1 MADLSQIKLPNGSTY
16 NFKDTAAR
24 DGLDGNKILNKLT
37 TGSSTPT
44 DNDYYICQYA
54 GGGTTTTTYHR
65 RPMSALWEWIKAK
78 VPGVKVNNAGH
89 ADSADNSTK
98 VGGHTVGK
106 DVPSNAVFTDTTYG
120 AVTQSANGLMI
131 AADKKKLDGIASG
144 AQVNAVTSVAGRTG
158 AITLSKSDVGLGNV
172 DNTADA
178 NKTVK
183 AATTATKLA
192 TARNIALSGHQT
204 GSANFDGSGNI
215 VITAKPYGVAKYVT
229 QNTTTAPYFRFATY
243 STTGSYADASMVCS
257 IDSGYSGGG
266 FGIFRAT
273 FRSDNL
279 SSNGGSHTE
288 VTWLV
293 RSGFSA
299 DQIVICQNAPSS
311 GAQYCDLYFKA
322 TGSYNACIISV
333 LSIGSRGGNDRTW
346 SFTSSSEAPLSAAN
360 YRTYTK
366 TSYGSDSS
374 TVSYATSS
382 GNATNATKVNNHTV
396 NSDVPSGAKFTDTNT
411 WKANT
416 SSSEGYVTSGSG
428 QANKVWK
435 TDGNGNPAW
444 RDDANTTYND
454 FTGATSS
461 AAGAHGLVPAPTAGS
476 QGKFLR
482 GDKTWQTISIPTSL
496 PANGGN
502 SATATKLQTAR
513 TIQTNLS
520 STSAASFDGSANI
533 TPGIRG
539 TLGIANGGTGSTTA
553 SGARKNLAVAPIYV
567 DAEPTADIYNGMIWI
582 GGGIDD
588 DNPYTEKGGVDT
600 ALSTSS
606 TNPVQNK
613 VITASINSI
622 NSQISTLQGAMIHR
636 LETKSVPAAG
646 GTVSW
651 TSSYITDNSLIDPWT
666 STGVAFKSISQSGNT
681 VTVVYDAQSAAFS
694 VCVTVIS

>member
-16 NFKDTAAR
+16 NFKDAAAR
-24 DGLDGNKILNKLT
+24 DGLNT
-37 TGSSTPT
+37 HSHTWGSITSKPAVPESGDYSSDTIEALLKKVQNVTP
-44 DNDYYICQYA
+44 
-54 GGGTTTTTYHR
+54 R
-65 RPMSALWEWIKAK
+65 M
-78 VPGVKVNNAGH
+78 
-89 ADSADNSTK
+89 
-98 VGGHTVGK
+98 
-106 DVPSNAVFTDTTYG
+106 
-120 AVTQSANGLMI
+120 
-131 AADKKKLDGIASG
+131 
-144 AQVNAVTSVAGRTG
+144 
-158 AITLSKSDVGLGNV
+158 
-172 DNTADA
+172 
-178 NKTVK
+178 
-183 AATTATKLA
+183 
-192 TARNIALSGHQT
+192 
-204 GSANFDGSGNI
+204 GSAN
-215 VITAKPYGVAKYVT
+215 ITKDSRIAALWWNFLYIPHRTG
-229 QNTTTAPYFRFATY
+229 
-243 STTGSYADASMVCS
+243 TGSDNGNYGTLLLFPMTGDGNSYIVRASKGGVVAS
-257 IDSGYSGGG
+257 INTLIS
-266 FGIFRAT
+266 
-273 FRSDNL
+273 
-279 SSNGGSHTE
+279 
-288 VTWLV
+288 
-293 RSGFSA
+293 
-299 DQIVICQNAPSS
+299 
-311 GAQYCDLYFKA
+311 
-322 TGSYNACIISV
+322 SYN
-333 LSIGSRGGNDRTW
+333 IGSQTV
-346 SFTSSSEAPLSAAN
+346 AN
-360 YRTYTK
+360 AVK
-366 TSYGSDSS
+366 ANG
-374 TVSYATSS
+374 
-382 GNATNATKVNNHTV
+382 HTI

-567 DAEPTADIYNGMIWI
+567 DAEPTTDIYNGMIWI

-588 DNPYTEKGGVDT
+588 DNPYTEKGGVDS
-600 ALSTSS
+600 AFSTSS